1 MFPLAEEVPY
11 SAVLV
16 AGAVLDTNGGPVIDA
31 DARVLTTAGGPI
43 GGLYGA
49 GNCIAS
55 PSANAYWAGGCTIG
69 LAITFGF
76 IAGENAAKEADR
88 LSGST
93 SIELVEG
100 AAAIPV

>member
-1 MFPLAEEVPY
+1 MFPLTEEGPY
-11 SAVLV
+11 YAVLV
-16 AGAVLDTNGGPVIDA
+16 AGAVLDTNGGPVINGQA
-31 DARVLTTAGGPI
+31 QVLSKEGEPI

-88 LSGST
+88 LGSST
-93 SIELVEG
+93 SIEVVEG
-100 AAAIPV
+100 AAAIPA